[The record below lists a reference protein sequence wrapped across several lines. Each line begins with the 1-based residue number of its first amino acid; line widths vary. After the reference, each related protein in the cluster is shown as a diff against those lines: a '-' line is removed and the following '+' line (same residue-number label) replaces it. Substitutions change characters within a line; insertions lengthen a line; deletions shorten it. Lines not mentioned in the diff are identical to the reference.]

1 MNRRG
6 WLLTITG
13 FLACP
18 CHLPL
23 WIIFLSGTTFG
34 GVIAANQGLIAV
46 AMSLYGIPAFAIGLR
61 RLVRG
66 QASCSVPTPRQR
78 LLNQRRRSPLAL
90 RRHSVEP

>member
-1 MNRRG
+1 MHRRG

-23 WIIFLSGTTFG
+23 WVIVLSGTTLG
-34 GVIAANQGLIAV
+34 GVIAAHQGLIAV

-66 QASCSVPTPRQR
+66 QASCPVPTPRQR
-78 LLNQRRRSPLAL
+78 LLDQRQRWLPALRRRS
-90 RRHSVEP
+90 VEP